1 MNVYVII
8 EVKKYKEFDMISIF
22 YLNHFHFSN
31 VLTNTT
37 VILKDKML
45 THFYQTSTYVETRQ
59 LIFTS
64 KIFEKHLWKSDLKS
78 MNKILFIG

>member
-8 EVKKYKEFDMISIF
+8 EVKKYKEFDIISIF

-45 THFYQTSTYVETRQ
+45 THF
-59 LIFTS
+59 
-64 KIFEKHLWKSDLKS
+64 
-78 MNKILFIG
+78 